1 MRIHLVSLGCRLNY
15 AEMTALSRQ
24 LAQAGHDLAADP
36 DLADICV
43 LNSCAVTAEAARKS
57 RQLARQLACANPRL
71 RLIVTG
77 CYATLE
83 REGAAALP
91 NVVAVVGNER
101 KEDLAAL
108 VETMGA
114 GAGPEVADRP
124 RATLATAAAAL
135 PRAAGHRTRAF
146 VKVQDGC
153 RNRCTFCV
161 VTVARGEERSRPVA
175 DVVAEVN
182 ALHQDGYREVVL
194 TGVHL
199 GAYGRDAGADL
210 RELVLALLRDT
221 AIPRVRLSSVEPFDL
236 TPGFFEMWAPSLSE
250 GRLMPH
256 LHLPAQSGSD
266 RVLRRMARR
275 YTAAEY
281 ERLAGQARAG
291 IPGLTITTDLI
302 AGFPGES
309 EADFEE
315 TVRFARRVGFAHLH
329 VFAYSPRPGT
339 AAARLDGQVPAA
351 ERRRRCSLLNEL
363 DQELGAAVRR
373 SFLGEVREVLWEAQ
387 VSRNGG
393 HATWSG
399 LTDNYL
405 RVLATT
411 PAGESLH
418 NRITATRLLRLDAGG
433 LWGEIL
439 DGRDCDDTGRTP
451 G

>member
-24 LAQAGHDLAADP
+24 LVQAGHDLAAAP

-57 RQLARQLACANPRL
+57 RQLARQLACAGPRS
-71 RLIVTG
+71 RLILTG

-83 REGAAALP
+83 PEGASALP

-101 KEDLAAL
+101 KEELAAL
-108 VETMGA
+108 VEAMGA
-114 GAGPEVADRP
+114 RAGPQIAGRSPTAPAVA
-124 RATLATAAAAL
+124 AGAL
-135 PRAAGHRTRAF
+135 PRAACQRTRAF

-153 RNRCTFCV
+153 RNRCAFCV
-161 VTVARGEERSRPVA
+161 VTLARGEERSRPIA
-175 DVVAEVN
+175 DIVAEVN
-182 ALHQDGYREVVL
+182 ALHEEGCQEVVL

-199 GAYGRDAGADL
+199 GAYGRDCGADL
-210 RELVLALLRDT
+210 RGLVLALLQDT

-236 TPGFFEMWAPSLSE
+236 TPGLFELWAPSLSG

-275 YTAAEY
+275 YTAAEF
-281 ERLAGQARAG
+281 ERLAEQARAG
-291 IPGLTITTDLI
+291 IPGLTITTDLM

-315 TVRFARRVGFAHLH
+315 TVQFARRVGFAHLH

-339 AAARLDGQVPAA
+339 AAARFDGQVPAA
-351 ERRRRCSLLNEL
+351 ERRRRCRVLNVL
-363 DQELGAAVRR
+363 DEELGAAVRR
-373 SFLGEVREVLWEAQ
+373 SFLGETREVLWEAQ

-393 HATWSG
+393 HLTWSG

-405 RVLATT
+405 RVLTAM
-411 PAGESLH
+411 PPGINLR
-418 NRITATRLLRLDAGG
+418 NRVTATRLLRLDAEG
-433 LWGEIL
+433 LWGQVL
-439 DGRDCDDTGRTP
+439 DGRDCHDTGRTS